1 MEVVTWKPIPKTQ
14 LLISN
19 TGIVW
24 DTVNNCRKQIT
35 VGKDFWL
42 VFNTQQTTLYIHREV
57 ARAFLP
63 KSKYSN
69 KKWVRHKDGNKHNNH
84 VNNLEWY
91 NRFSK
96 TKKKIGAETSATTEI
111 NERPNSRKQSIH

>member
-96 TKKKIGAETSATTEI
+96 TKKK
-111 NERPNSRKQSIH
+111 K

>member
-96 TKKKIGAETSATTEI
+96 TKKIGAETSATTEI